1 MIFRQLCDSQKGAL
15 SYLLGDPVT
24 REAVIIDPVPALME
38 NLELFVQERGL
49 ILKYILQTHHD
60 AEQMRIAEYLKTA
73 TGARVLAHE
82 SNTHSQIDLRLRH
95 GDHLYFGEES
105 LQVLHTPGQSPC
117 ALTYFWGDR
126 LFTGKTL
133 LVNSTLPCPSSDD
146 ARILYQSITQR
157 LMTFPGETLIYPGL
171 ETKGRR
177 LTSIEEV
184 RRKDNWFHNQNGHR
198 EIFQKYSRLFI
209 NSTSKNSNAVKKPG
223 SPDEEV
229 HRYTP
234 ERSNPVSL

>member
-1 MIFRQLCDSQKGAL
+1 MIFRQLCYSQKGAL

-24 REAVIIDPVPALME
+24 REAVIIDPVPAL
-38 NLELFVQERGL
+38 LESFALFIQERGL
-49 ILKYILQTHHD
+49 ILTYILQTHHEV
-60 AEQMRIAEYLKTA
+60 EQMSAAEELKTA

-82 SNTHSQIDLRLRH
+82 SNTNSQIDLRLRH
-95 GDHLYFGEES
+95 GDRLYFGEES

-117 ALTYFWGDR
+117 ALTYHWEDR

-133 LVNSTLPCPSSDD
+133 LVNSTLPCPSTDD
-146 ARILYQSITQR
+146 TRVLYQSITQQ
-157 LMTFPGETLIYPGL
+157 LMTFPGETLVYPGL
-171 ETKGRR
+171 ETKERR

-198 EIFQKYSRLFI
+198 EIFQKYSRLFT
-209 NSTSKNSNAVKKPG
+209 NSTSKSSNAVKKPG

-234 ERSNPVSL
+234 DRNNPVSL